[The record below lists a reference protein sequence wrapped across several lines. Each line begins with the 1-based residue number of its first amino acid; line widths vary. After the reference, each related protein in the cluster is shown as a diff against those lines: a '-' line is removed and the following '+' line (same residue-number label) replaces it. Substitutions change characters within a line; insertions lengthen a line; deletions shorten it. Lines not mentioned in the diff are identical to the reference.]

1 MEEPQNGQMLA
12 KLDETNDILELL
24 RLNNDQLGILLRA
37 LGRFDPAAVYVF
49 GSRAQG
55 TSGPQSDLDVAF
67 LSSQPCDVWEVY
79 LASQELSSL
88 LGLEVEL
95 LDLRRASTVMRKE
108 VIRTGRCIA
117 RVRPNE
123 VSEFEMYTLSNYARL
138 NEERAPVLRAIADET
153 ITMPEDTQLNKADII
168 RRCLERIR
176 DEYGGQG
183 ANLENWTKQDA
194 IVLNLLRACEAAI
207 DLAMHEVAERRLGI
221 PQASRDAFAMLEQAG
236 VITSELSR
244 RMQAMVGFRN
254 IAVHSYQ
261 QIQLPILSRILDDH
275 LEDFEAFLNAILGSK
290 T

>member
-1 MEEPQNGQMLA
+1 MPP
-12 KLDETNDILELL
+12 KLDETNDMFELL
-24 RLNNDQLGILLRA
+24 RLNNDQLGVLLRL

-123 VSEFEMYTLSNYARL
+123 AAEFEMYTLSNYARL
-138 NEERAPVLRAIADET
+138 NEERAPVLRAIAE
-153 ITMPEDTQLNKADII
+153 EHNNHA
-168 RRCLERIR
+168 
-176 DEYGGQG
+176 
-183 ANLENWTKQDA
+183 
-194 IVLNLLRACEAAI
+194 
-207 DLAMHEVAERRLGI
+207 
-221 PQASRDAFAMLEQAG
+221 
-236 VITSELSR
+236 
-244 RMQAMVGFRN
+244 
-254 IAVHSYQ
+254 
-261 QIQLPILSRILDDH
+261 
-275 LEDFEAFLNAILGSK
+275 
-290 T
+290 